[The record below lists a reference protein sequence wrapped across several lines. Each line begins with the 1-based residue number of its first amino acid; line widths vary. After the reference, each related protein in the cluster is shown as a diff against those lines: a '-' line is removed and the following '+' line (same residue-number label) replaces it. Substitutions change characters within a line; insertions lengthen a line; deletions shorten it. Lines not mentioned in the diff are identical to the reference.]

1 MDRRTSNNQVL
12 AFFFGLTIPVIVAGC
27 STLSPDSAKTD
38 VSSPS
43 PVLAPSVAVA
53 PVVAVPP
60 RNDSAPSIVVSAPS
74 PVSDGAPFAAAMDE
88 AAVGTETADAV
99 GASADDLWARIRS
112 GFRMA
117 KLDSPLIERHERWF
131 SENAEFRAAMFDRS
145 KLYLYFIV
153 EEVEKR
159 GMPME
164 IALLPAIESAYKPYA
179 YSRAKA
185 SGLWQ
190 FIPST
195 GKLYGLKMNW
205 WYDGRRDVIAAT
217 RAALDYLQK
226 LHKDFDGDW
235 HLALAAYN
243 AGEGR
248 VMRAVAWNRKKGL
261 PTTFEHLR
269 QLKPETKH
277 YVPKLMAMVNLV
289 AQPDKYGVT
298 LPEIPNEP
306 YFVKVDVGSQVD
318 LGVIARLTE
327 MEAQELH
334 YINAGYMRWAT
345 DPDGPHRLLVPVDKK
360 DVLLAGLSSL
370 PEKERVQ
377 WRHHQVRRGDTL
389 HGIARRYNISVQAV
403 KTANKLS
410 SNLLRIGQSL
420 LLPISSSAP
429 AAAPGRAAPIRA
441 AARSTQP
448 VIHRVRPGDTL
459 YGIARRYNVLVQQI
473 AEWNV
478 LDPADVLRL
487 GQKLKIFPATRPS
500 AYHPHLAPVYA

>member
-1 MDRRTSNNQVL
+1 M
-12 AFFFGLTIPVIVAGC
+12 A
-27 STLSPDSAKTD
+27 STETPDSTD
-38 VSSPS
+38 
-43 PVLAPSVAVA
+43 
-53 PVVAVPP
+53 
-60 RNDSAPSIVVSAPS
+60 
-74 PVSDGAPFAAAMDE
+74 AADN
-88 AAVGTETADAV
+88 
-99 GASADDLWARIRS
+99 DLWSRIRN
-112 GFRMA
+112 GFRIP
-117 KLDSPLIERHERWF
+117 KLESPLIAQHERWF
-131 SENAEFRAAMFDRS
+131 TENAEFREAMFDRS

-226 LHKDFDGDW
+226 LHDDFDGDW
-235 HLALAAYN
+235 HLAIAAYN

-248 VMRAVAWNRKKGL
+248 VMRAIDWNRKRGL
-261 PTTFEHLR
+261 PTTYEHLR
-269 QLKPETKH
+269 KLKPETKH

-289 AQPDKYGVT
+289 SDPARYGVA

-318 LGVIARLTE
+318 LGVIARLTD

-389 HGIARRYNISVQAV
+389 HGIARRYNISVSAI
-403 KTANKLS
+403 KTANKLRTS
-410 SNLLRIGQSL
+410 LLRVGQSL
-420 LLPISSSAP
+420 LLPVSSSAP
-429 AAAPGRAAPIRA
+429 AAGSARAAPVRA
-441 AARSTQP
+441 AARSGQP
-448 VIHRVRPGDTL
+448 LIHRVRRGDTL

-478 LDPADVLRL
+478 LDPSDVLRL
-487 GQKLKIFPATRPS
+487 GQKLKIFPASRPS
-500 AYHPHLAPVYA
+500 AHQQQIAPVYA

>member
-1 MDRRTSNNQVL
+1 M
-12 AFFFGLTIPVIVAGC
+12 P
-27 STLSPDSAKTD
+27 
-38 VSSPS
+38 
-43 PVLAPSVAVA
+43 APSLPLGPAAVY
-53 PVVAVPP
+53 PSDVP
-60 RNDSAPSIVVSAPS
+60 APSAVVEKAPKTAN
-74 PVSDGAPFAAAMDE
+74 DGVPLPAALEQPPAAAD
-88 AAVGTETADAV
+88 AATAAD
-99 GASADDLWARIRS
+99 DDLWARIRS

-117 KLDSPLIERHERWF
+117 KLDSPLIAQHERWF
-131 SENAEFRAAMFDRS
+131 VENAGFREAMFERS
-145 KLYLYFIV
+145 RLYLYFIV

-226 LHKDFDGDW
+226 LHDDFDGDW

-248 VMRAVAWNRKKGL
+248 VMRAVAANRSKGL
-261 PTTFEHLR
+261 PGTFEHLR
-269 QLKPETKH
+269 QLAPETKH

-289 AQPDKYGVT
+289 SDPAKYGIN
-298 LPEIPNEP
+298 LPAIPNEP

-318 LGVIARLTE
+318 LGVIARLTD

-334 YINAGYMRWAT
+334 HINAGYMRWAT
-345 DPDGPHRLLVPVDKK
+345 DPDGPHRLLVPADKK
-360 DVLLAGLSSL
+360 DVLLAGLDNL

-377 WRHHQVRRGDTL
+377 WRHHEVRRGDTL
-389 HGIARRYNISVQAV
+389 HGIARRYNISVEAV
-403 KTANKLS
+403 KTANRLS
-410 SNLLRIGQSL
+410 SNLLRVGQSL
-420 LLPISSSAP
+420 LLPISASAP
-429 AAAPGRAAPIRA
+429 AVAPPRAAPVRA
-441 AARSTQP
+441 AASSNRP
-448 VIHRVRPGDTL
+448 VIHRVRRGDTL
-459 YGIARRYNVLVQQI
+459 YSIARRYNVMVQQI

-478 LDPADVLRL
+478 IDPSDVLRM
-487 GQKLKIFPATRPS
+487 GQKLKIFPASRPS
-500 AYHPHLAPVYA
+500 AHHPLLAPVYA

>member
-27 STLSPDSAKTD
+27 STLSPDSTRTD
-38 VSSPS
+38 ESSS
-43 PVLAPSVAVA
+43 GLAPSVAVA
-53 PVVAVPP
+53 PVVAAVSPKNEST
-60 RNDSAPSIVVSAPS
+60 RSIVISSPTPMPDNLANAATTHEPS
-74 PVSDGAPFAAAMDE
+74 AAAE
-88 AAVGTETADAV
+88 TSNAVDVSGN
-99 GASADDLWARIRS
+99 DLWARIRG

-117 KLDSPLIERHERWF
+117 KLDSPLIAQHERWF
-131 SENAEFRAAMFDRS
+131 SENAQFREAMFERS

-179 YSRAKA
+179 YSHAKA

-226 LHKDFDGDW
+226 LHGDFNGDW

-248 VMRAVAWNRKKGL
+248 VMRAVAWNRNKGL

-289 AQPDKYGVT
+289 ARPDKYGVA

-370 PEKERVQ
+370 PEKARVQ
-377 WRHHQVRRGDTL
+377 WRHHEVRRGDTL
-389 HGIARRYNISVQAV
+389 HGIARRYNVSVESV
-403 KTANKLS
+403 KTANKLA
-410 SNLLRIGQSL
+410 SNLLRVGQSL
-420 LLPISSSAP
+420 LLPVSASAP
-429 AAAPGRAAPIRA
+429 AAIPGRAAPVRA
-441 AARSTQP
+441 AARSTRP
-448 VIHRVRPGDTL
+448 LIHRVRPGDTL

-478 LDPADVLRL
+478 IDPADVLRR
-487 GQKLKIFPATRPS
+487 GQKLKIFPASRPS
-500 AYHPHLAPVYA
+500 AHHQQLAPVYA

>member
-1 MDRRTSNNQVL
+1 M
-12 AFFFGLTIPVIVAGC
+12 FGLTVTLIVSGC
-27 STLSPDSAKTD
+27 STFSADSKKTAASQPELAPS
-38 VSSPS
+38 VPVS
-43 PVLAPSVAVA
+43 PVLAVPRKDDAAPSAVVSSPNPLSDDASLVVPNDDAVA
-53 PVVAVPP
+53 
-60 RNDSAPSIVVSAPS
+60 S
-74 PVSDGAPFAAAMDE
+74 
-88 AAVGTETADAV
+88 TETPDSTDAADN
-99 GASADDLWARIRS
+99 DLWSRIRN
-112 GFRMA
+112 GFRIP
-117 KLDSPLIERHERWF
+117 KLESPLIAQHERWF
-131 SENAEFRAAMFDRS
+131 TENAEFREAMFDRS

-226 LHKDFDGDW
+226 LHDDFDGDW
-235 HLALAAYN
+235 HLAIAAYN

-248 VMRAVAWNRKKGL
+248 VMRAIDWNRKRGL
-261 PTTFEHLR
+261 PTTYEHLR
-269 QLKPETKH
+269 KLKPETKH

-289 AQPDKYGVT
+289 SDPARYGVA

-318 LGVIARLTE
+318 LGVIARLTD

-389 HGIARRYNISVQAV
+389 HGIARRYNISVSAI
-403 KTANKLS
+403 KTANKLRTS
-410 SNLLRIGQSL
+410 LLRVGQSL
-420 LLPISSSAP
+420 LLPVSSSAP
-429 AAAPGRAAPIRA
+429 AAGSARAAPVRA
-441 AARSTQP
+441 AARSGQP
-448 VIHRVRPGDTL
+448 LIHRVRRGDTL

-478 LDPADVLRL
+478 LDPSDVLRL
-487 GQKLKIFPATRPS
+487 GQKLKIFPASRPS
-500 AYHPHLAPVYA
+500 AHQQQIAPVYA